1 MAVDCYTCLRE
12 SIVVVEDLRKMFC
25 FLFASLFVL
34 SKKKKVLVLF
44 ISDVSPFVLGIQ
56 QLSFLLFLLRRQ
68 YIPTELKVCFKSEG
82 TQREKSLQNS
92 DPLFMINL
100 GTRFVSN

>member
-1 MAVDCYTCLRE
+1 MAVDCYTCVQE
-12 SIVVVEDLRKMFC
+12 SIVVVEDLRRIDVLFFVC
-25 FLFASLFVL
+25 FFVL
-34 SKKKKVLVLF
+34 SKKVLVLL

-56 QLSFLLFLLRRQ
+56 QLSFLLFLLSRQ
-68 YIPTELKVCFKSEG
+68 YIPTKSEVCFKSEG

>member
-1 MAVDCYTCLRE
+1 MQE
-12 SIVVVEDLRKMFC
+12 SIVVAEDLRRIDVLFFVC
-25 FLFASLFVL
+25 FFVL
-34 SKKKKVLVLF
+34 SKKVLVLL

-56 QLSFLLFLLRRQ
+56 QLSFLLFLLSRQ
-68 YIPTELKVCFKSEG
+68 YIPTELKWEVPNVRKVPKSEG